1 MQRRM
6 FIGGAAALAAAV
18 TTACNAKGGPS
29 TRASAAAQTSGA
41 PVRATASATPAGVR
55 AAANWT
61 ALAKDLDGILV
72 RPGDRAWS
80 TAHQLYNTRFDTL
93 KPAAVAYAA

>member
-1 MQRRM
+1 MQRRI

-29 TRASAAAQTSGA
+29 TRASAAETSGA

-61 ALAKDLDGILV
+61 ALAKDLD
-72 RPGDRAWS
+72 
-80 TAHQLYNTRFDTL
+80 
-93 KPAAVAYAA
+93 